1 MAFAVHVR
9 KEMASFLATRFLQNT
24 RSLTRGVFF
33 RWTPAVRSQSTD
45 AFTDDSDAKETQRL
59 KDEETEYETDIKSKI
74 LDAALGYVDIS
85 GWSKEAL
92 AQGAESL
99 GYPSVTHG
107 LFPKGGVELVHHFYQ
122 QANDRLSSELPSDIQ
137 EAHLDPLKAKD
148 DLKILRLAVEKRL
161 RMNTEHI
168 YTGRWTEAMG
178 LLAFPANA
186 PSSLKLLANLV
197 DEMWFHA
204 GDTSVDFS
212 WYTKRALLAT
222 VYKSTE
228 LSMIQDRSDDFKST
242 WDFLDRRIDEMDHL
256 RDCPKK
262 LEETAIVMK
271 GFYQTALNVMGVPDK
286 RKME

>member
-33 RWTPAVRSQSTD
+33 RWTPVVRSQSTD
-45 AFTDDSDAKETQRL
+45 AFPDDSDAKEIQRL
-59 KDEETEYETDIKSKI
+59 KDEETEYENDIKVKI

-122 QANDRLSSELPSDIQ
+122 RANDRLSSELPSDIQ
-137 EAHLDPLKAKD
+137 EAHLDPLKAKN

-161 RMNTEHI
+161 RMNADHVF
-168 YTGRWTEAMG
+168 TGRWTEALG
-178 LLAFPANA
+178 LMAFPPNA

-204 GDTSVDFS
+204 GDTSADFS

-228 LSMIQDRSDDFKST
+228 MSMIQDRSDDFKST
-242 WDFLDRRIDEMDHL
+242 WEFLDRRIDEMDQL

-262 LEETAIVMK
+262 LEEASVVMK
-271 GFYQTALNVMGVPDK
+271 GFYQTALNVIGVPDR